1 MGSITPIEV
10 VLTGVAAHFFSR
22 LENEAY
28 FGLDPR
34 DRPLG
39 FFNARILRVENTPG
53 EYCGWRM
60 ESTAV
65 ICCGCSGTIVG
76 PLVLTPLNVPIA
88 SSVFPTCR
96 LPPSSS

>member
-60 ESTAV
+60 ESFCPAPGFIAAV
-65 ICCGCSGTIVG
+65 VTE
-76 PLVLTPLNVPIA
+76 TP
-88 SSVFPTCR
+88 
-96 LPPSSS
+96 